1 MNSPEV
7 FPNAQRDCACSCHLY
22 RNKCLLQFCALRFSN
37 NHHGLYS
44 KRTGKCFQKVYYVK
58 KNTILWTK
66 NTSGQWWQS
75 PRLIDAVGKAPTA
88 HPGLLLRSK
97 MPHQPSEWARLK
109 EELRVADSSTQVRQL
124 LLNQMS
130 EFKVRKIGETERL
143 QRSAND
149 GRLSQQGSS
158 NSNPNEPQMPQ
169 WNRRRTL
176 VGAQKQRLHPTPL
189 SHARKFESQKIPLGS
204 FSLVPLRDWWRRHS
218 RPCNKW
224 ANTQINPILPVNAL
238 SI

>member
-1 MNSPEV
+1 MTKSKTDRCCGQSTNGASRVVIEV
-7 FPNAQRDCACSCHLY
+7 KDAPSTFRVSTAQGRTKGS
-22 RNKCLLQFCALRFSN
+22 RFQ
-37 NHHGLYS
+37 Y
-44 KRTGKCFQKVYYVK
+44 
-58 KNTILWTK
+58 
-66 NTSGQWWQS
+66 
-75 PRLIDAVGKAPTA
+75 
-88 HPGLLLRSK
+88 
-97 MPHQPSEWARLK
+97 PSW
-109 EELRVADSSTQVRQL
+109 QL

-158 NSNPNEPQMPQ
+158 NSNPNEPRMPQ